1 MNQDNSFEGNPT
13 IVMHLKEGENTGK
26 AMILHGQA
34 PKQLDNLAPV
44 KIDIQGVIHA
54 PLEFL
59 KHRVNDIDQ
68 HKAHILVNR
77 DNLTIILVIC
87 EDDPY
92 LRGEVMGKLQLSRI
106 FINLGINTNKQWEPA
121 QLGQF
126 LKLNRAFFTSREDC
140 DRVVNALK
148 SFNAK
153 VNQTIERETKENGN
167 RAQSFRQ
174 AVDSNIPEKFTLR
187 IPVVSG
193 GQPCEIEVETY
204 ATIDGQSVS
213 VALQSPG
220 ANEIVEDVRNNYIG
234 DIIDQIRSVAPEI
247 VIIEQ

>member
-1 MNQDNSFEGNPT
+1 
-13 IVMHLKEGENTGK
+13 MHLKEGENTGK

-92 LRGEVMGKLQLSRI
+92 LRGEVMGKLQLSKI
-106 FINLGINTNKQWEPA
+106 FINLGINANKQWEPA

-174 AVDSNIPEKFTLR
+174 AVDSNIPDKFTLR

-213 VALQSPG
+213 IALQSPG

>member
-1 MNQDNSFEGNPT
+1 
-13 IVMHLKEGENTGK
+13 
-26 AMILHGQA
+26 
-34 PKQLDNLAPV
+34 
-44 KIDIQGVIHA
+44 
-54 PLEFL
+54 
-59 KHRVNDIDQ
+59 
-68 HKAHILVNR
+68 
-77 DNLTIILVIC
+77 
-87 EDDPY
+87 
-92 LRGEVMGKLQLSRI
+92 MGKLQLSKI
-106 FINLGINTNKQWEPA
+106 FINLGINANKQWEPA

>member
-1 MNQDNSFEGNPT
+1 MTQDNQP
-13 IVMHLKEGENTGK
+13 IVVNLPDGQNTLTL
-26 AMILHGQA
+26 LHGEA
-34 PKQLDNLAPV
+34 PQQLDNLAPV
-44 KIDIQGVIHA
+44 KIDIQGVIYA

-59 KHRVNDIDQ
+59 KQRVKDIDQ
-68 HKAHILVNR
+68 HKAHVLVNR
-77 DNLTIILVIC
+77 DDLTICLIIF
-87 EDDPY
+87 EDDAY
-92 LRGEVMGKLQLSRI
+92 RRGKVMGKLQLSRI

-126 LKLNRAFFTSREDC
+126 LKLNRAFFNSREDC

-174 AVDSNIPEKFTLR
+174 AVDSNIPDKFTLR

-213 VALQSPG
+213 IALQSPG

-234 DIIDQIRSVAPEI
+234 SIIEQIRSVAPEI

>member
-1 MNQDNSFEGNPT
+1 
-13 IVMHLKEGENTGK
+13 MHLKEGENTGK

-92 LRGEVMGKLQLSRI
+92 LRGEVMGKLQLSKI
-106 FINLGINTNKQWEPA
+106 FINLGINANKQWEPA

-213 VALQSPG
+213 VALQIPG